1 MINVWFTD
9 QNKEPKEIPKDN
21 SHIQNIYD
29 LSHLQWQI

>member
-9 QNKEPKEIPKDN
+9 QNKAPKEIPKDN